1 MDFSVLVIAH
11 RRTGHLQRLLD
22 GVQASSWRPQEVV
35 VVYMDDPQP
44 DPVSCQV
51 PLQVIHLQSGPEDR
65 GLPLARARNTAA
77 HHARSE
83 HLVFLDVDC
92 IPSMPAFS
100 LLLRG
105 LKEHAGLVMASPRY
119 LRAALQEVATPA
131 DATLLELSVAH
142 HLRQTLATNE
152 PSDRYEMF
160 WSLGFA
166 IHAADFQR
174 IGGFSTAYTGY
185 GAEDTDFAFTAREH
199 GLPMIFSDA
208 TVFHQ
213 HHGVCKPPLN
223 HFAAIVENAKIFRER
238 WGVWPMEG
246 WLNAFTQRGLI
257 DFDPGCPTLH
267 VIREP
272 TSREVQ
278 EAYSEVAY

>member
-1 MDFSVLVIAH
+1 MLVIAH
-11 RRTGHLQRLLD
+11 RRAGHLQRLLD

-35 VVYMDDPQP
+35 VVYMDDPQT

-51 PLQVIHLQSGPEDR
+51 PLQIIHLQSAPEDR
-65 GLPLARARNTAA
+65 GLQLARARNTAA

-92 IPSMPAFS
+92 IPSNPAFS

-105 LKEHAGLVMASPRY
+105 LKDHAGLVMASPRY
-119 LRAALQEVATPA
+119 LRAALEEGPTPGDQA
-131 DATLLELSVAH
+131 LLELSVAH
-142 HLRQTLATNE
+142 HLRQTLAQNE
-152 PSDRYEMF
+152 PSGRYEMF

-166 IHAADFQR
+166 IRAADFQR

-199 GLPMIFSDA
+199 GLPMVFSDA

-223 HFAAIVENAKIFRER
+223 HFAAIVENARIFRAR

-257 DFDPGCPTLH
+257 DFDPGFPTLQ

-272 TSREVQ
+272 TASEVR
-278 EAYSEVAY
+278 EAYSAGAY